1 MIKQLASIGR
11 LAQSTT
17 TQSRTVSSLP
27 RPLPTR
33 RTFRTIAPLQA
44 THQQKGEEKS
54 GDRTVL
60 DPQRSETSQ
69 TGTDSEVAGHDAAFD
84 PSKTSPES
92 EVQAAQQES
101 EQQGKVSNPLDVS
114 PGNKDVS
121 HARPPTEGGPD
132 HNAEKEGPSARGWTK
147 KNREVRDWKK
157 KV

>member
-1 MIKQLASIGR
+1 MFKQLASIGR

-17 TQSRTVSSLP
+17 TATTQARTLSSLP
-27 RPLPTR
+27 AR

-44 THQQKGEEKS
+44 THQQKGEEIS

-69 TGTDSEVAGHDAAFD
+69 TGTDSEVAGHNAAFD

-92 EVQAAQQES
+92 EVQAAQEES

-121 HARPPTEGGPD
+121 HARPPMEGGPD
-132 HNAEKEGPSARGWTK
+132 HNVEKEGPSARGWTQ